1 MMRGTIAWTRLSIYL
16 GSSII
21 LLTEIYRLSLILL
34 RLIIIAPPLMAFLQN
49 IVQWGLLLGFS
60 CLTVGL
66 YRILR
71 THPPILDLE
80 VYSLSDLNIWARTNL
95 IISITLV
102 IKILLPP
109 TTLVTPEAF
118 IVFSTLVSASWLL
131 FYSLMV
137 IWIIFYWKII
147 LREKNINAI
156 LFNKR
161 IAIHLILGTF
171 VASYWFLESASL
183 IIFQEAI
190 STIDPVNLTY
200 ITLLILFLFNQILLF
215 FRVTKFSYLV
225 YG

>member
-137 IWIIFYWKII
+137 IWIIFYWKLI
-147 LREKNINAI
+147 LKKRKINTI
-156 LFNKR
+156 LFNSR

>member
-16 GSSII
+16 GSSIL

-34 RLIIIAPPLMAFLQN
+34 RLIIIAPPLMALFQN
-49 IVQWGLLLGFS
+49 IVQWGLFLGFS
-60 CLTVGL
+60 CLTLGL
-66 YRILR
+66 YHILR

-80 VYSLSDLNIWARTNL
+80 VYSVSDLKIWARTNL
-95 IISITLV
+95 IISIILV

-109 TTLVTPEAF
+109 TTLVTSGAI

-137 IWIIFYWKII
+137 TWIIIYWKLVLKEKKINTI
-147 LREKNINAI
+147 LLNT
-156 LFNKR
+156 R

-171 VASYWFLESASL
+171 IASYWFLESASL

-190 STIDPVNLTY
+190 STIDPVNIIY

-215 FRVTKFSYLV
+215 FRVTKFSYLI

>member
-1 MMRGTIAWTRLSIYL
+1 
-16 GSSII
+16 
-21 LLTEIYRLSLILL
+21 
-34 RLIIIAPPLMAFLQN
+34 MAFLQN

-71 THPPILDLE
+71 THPPILDLG
-80 VYSLSDLNIWARTNL
+80 VYSLSDLNIWARINL

-109 TTLVTPEAF
+109 TPLVTPEAF

-137 IWIIFYWKII
+137 IWIIFYWKLI
-147 LREKNINAI
+147 LKKRKINTI
-156 LFNKR
+156 LFNSR

>member
-16 GSSII
+16 GSSIL

-95 IISITLV
+95 IISITLM

-109 TTLVTPEAF
+109 TPLVTPEAF

-137 IWIIFYWKII
+137 IWIIIYWKLILKERKINTII
-147 LREKNINAI
+147 
-156 LFNKR
+156 FNSR